1 LAIAGGGC
9 FPRLLD
15 LCLISP
21 AKRRPAQTSAKL
33 DRRRAAIREVVGDGA
48 EARLANV
55 RELAR

>member
-1 LAIAGGGC
+1 
-9 FPRLLD
+9 LLD
-15 LCLISP
+15 LSLISP

-33 DRRRAAIREVVGDGA
+33 DRRRAAIREAVGDGA